1 MKLITWLKKQA
12 DRRIVKSDWFWI
24 TAWAVLVIVASLISS
39 PYYWDWLSAEESNS
53 STIRNIFLA
62 AAALIA
68 LPLAIWRSTV
78 AGRQADTAQQQSGIA
93 QRGLLNERY
102 QKGAEM
108 LGSRVL
114 SVRLGGIYAL
124 QSLASEN
131 PEQYHIQ
138 IMRLFCAFVR
148 NLDGVQDGSL
158 TPAIEI
164 GSGGEEEGND
174 QTPRMREDV
183 QAVMEAIGGRDE
195 FGRRYLEKEDGV
207 ELYFGEANLS
217 FLRLDNADLS
227 NARFW
232 KANLSG
238 TSFSKA
244 NLSGTSFSKANLF
257 GTSFSKAN
265 LSGAKLWKTSLSGA
279 TFTEAY
285 LAATDFSQSTGL
297 TQNQLAQACADPN
310 SPPVLNG
317 VFDAKTGEPVIWY
330 GERVSYDDWEEK
342 RWFEASIDTERR
354 LAD

>member
-24 TAWAVLVIVASLISS
+24 TAWAVLVIVASLISI

-78 AGRQADTAQQQSGIA
+78 AGRQADTAQEQSGIA

-124 QSLASEN
+124 QSLASED
-131 PEQYHIQ
+131 PTQYHIQ

-174 QTPRMREDV
+174 QPPRMREDV

-195 FGRRYLEKEDGV
+195 FVKRYVEKEDGV

-227 NARFW
+227 NARF
-232 KANLSG
+232 
-238 TSFSKA
+238 SKA
-244 NLSGTSFSKANLF
+244 NLSGTR
-257 GTSFSKAN
+257 FSKAN
-265 LSGAKLWKTSLSGA
+265 LSGAKLWKTNLSGA

-297 TQNQLAQACADPN
+297 TQNQLAQACADPH

-317 VFDAKTGEPVIWY
+317 VFDAETGEPLIWR
-330 GERVSYDDWEEK
+330 GKRVSYDGWEEK
-342 RWFEASIDTERR
+342 RSLETILEEERR

>member
-12 DRRIVKSDWFWI
+12 DHRIVKSDWFGI
-24 TAWAVLVIVASLISS
+24 TAWAVLVIVVSLISI

-78 AGRQADTAQQQSGIA
+78 AGRQADTAQQQSEIA

-108 LGSRVL
+108 LGSAEFFRFA
-114 SVRLGGIYAL
+114 LGGIYAL
-124 QSLASEN
+124 QSLASED
-131 PEQYHIQ
+131 PDQYHIQ

-158 TPAIEI
+158 TPATEI

-174 QTPRMREDV
+174 QPPRMREDV

-195 FGRRYLEKEDGV
+195 SGGVTLEKIDGF

-217 FLRLDNADLS
+217 FLKLDKADLS

-232 KANLSG
+232 KANLS
-238 TSFSKA
+238 
-244 NLSGTSFSKANLF
+244 

-285 LAATDFSQSTGL
+285 LSATDFSQSTGL
-297 TQNQLAQACADPN
+297 TQNQLAQACADPH

-317 VFDAKTGEPVIWY
+317 VFDAETGEPLIWR
-330 GERVSYDDWEEK
+330 GERVSYDGWEEK
-342 RWFEASIDTERR
+342 RWLAASLEAETR
-354 LAD
+354 LS

>member
-1 MKLITWLKKQA
+1 MKLITWPIKQA
-12 DRRIVKSDWFWI
+12 YRRIVKSDWFWI

-53 STIRNIFLA
+53 STIRNIFIA

-131 PEQYHIQ
+131 PKQYHIQ

-148 NLDGVQDGSL
+148 NLDGVHDGSL

-174 QTPRMREDV
+174 QPPSMREDV
-183 QAVMEAIGGRDE
+183 QAVMEAIGDRDE
-195 FGRRYLEKEDGV
+195 FEGGYLEKEGGV

-227 NARFW
+227 NA
-232 KANLSG
+232 
-238 TSFSKA
+238 SFSKA
-244 NLSGTSFSKANLF
+244 NLS

-297 TQNQLAQACADPN
+297 TQNQLAQACADPH

-317 VFDAKTGEPVIWY
+317 VFDAETGEPVIWR
-330 GERVSYDDWEEK
+330 GERVSYDDWKEK

>member
-1 MKLITWLKKQA
+1 MKLITWQQKQA
-12 DRRIVKSDWFWI
+12 YRRIVKSDWFWI
-24 TAWAVLVIVASLISS
+24 TAWAVLVIVASLISI

-53 STIRNIFLA
+53 ATIRNIFLA

-78 AGRQADTAQQQSGIA
+78 AGRQADTAQQQSEIA

-114 SVRLGGIYAL
+114 PVRLGGIYAL

-164 GSGGEEEGND
+164 GSGGEEKGND
-174 QTPRMREDV
+174 QPPRMREDV

-195 FGRRYLEKEDGV
+195 LGGGYLEKEDSV

-227 NARFW
+227 NA
-232 KANLSG
+232 
-238 TSFSKA
+238 SFSKA
-244 NLSGTSFSKANLF
+244 NLS

-297 TQNQLAQACADPN
+297 TQNQLSQACADPH
-310 SPPVLNG
+310 SPPVLNS
-317 VFDAKTGEPVIWY
+317 VFDAETGEPVIWR
-330 GERVSYDDWEEK
+330 GERVSYDDWKEK
-342 RWFEASIDTERR
+342 RWLEASLEVERR

>member
-12 DRRIVKSDWFWI
+12 DRRKSDWFGI
-24 TAWAVLVIVASLISS
+24 AAWAVLVIVASLISS

-78 AGRQADTAQQQSGIA
+78 AGRQADTAQEQSGIA

-114 SVRLGGIYAL
+114 AVRLGGIYAL
-124 QSLASEN
+124 QSLASED
-131 PEQYHIQ
+131 PTQYHIQ

-174 QTPRMREDV
+174 QPPRMREDV

-195 FGRRYLEKEDGV
+195 FGGYLEKEGGV

-227 NARFW
+227 NA
-232 KANLSG
+232 
-238 TSFSKA
+238 SFSKA
-244 NLSGTSFSKANLF
+244 NLS

-297 TQNQLAQACADPN
+297 TQNQLAQACADPH

-317 VFDAKTGEPVIWY
+317 VFDAETGDPLIWR
-330 GERVSYDDWEEK
+330 GERISYDDWKEK
-342 RWFEASIDTERR
+342 RWLEASLEAERR

>member
-12 DRRIVKSDWFWI
+12 DRRIVKSDWFGI
-24 TAWAVLVIVASLISS
+24 TAWAVLVIVVSLISI

-124 QSLASEN
+124 QSLASED
-131 PEQYHIQ
+131 PTQYHIQ

-174 QTPRMREDV
+174 QPPRMREDV

-195 FGRRYLEKEDGV
+195 IGRRVLEKEDGV

-217 FLRLDNADLS
+217 FLRLDKADLS

-232 KANLSG
+232 KANLS
-238 TSFSKA
+238 
-244 NLSGTSFSKANLF
+244 

-297 TQNQLAQACADPN
+297 TENQLAQACADPH

-317 VFDAKTGEPVIWY
+317 VFDAETGEPVIWY
-330 GERVSYDDWEEK
+330 GERVSYDVWEEH
-342 RWFEASIDTERR
+342 RWFEASIDDAERR

>member
-24 TAWAVLVIVASLISS
+24 TAWAVLVIVASLISI

-78 AGRQADTAQQQSGIA
+78 AGRQADTAQEQSGIA

-124 QSLASEN
+124 QSLASED
-131 PEQYHIQ
+131 PTQYHIQ

-174 QTPRMREDV
+174 QPPRMREDV

-195 FGRRYLEKEDGV
+195 FVRRYVEKEDGV

-227 NARFW
+227 NARF
-232 KANLSG
+232 
-238 TSFSKA
+238 SKA
-244 NLSGTSFSKANLF
+244 NLS

-297 TQNQLAQACADPN
+297 TQNQLAQACADPH

-317 VFDAKTGEPVIWY
+317 VFDAETGEPVIWC
-330 GERVSYDDWEEK
+330 GERVSYDDWEKK

>member
-1 MKLITWLKKQA
+1 
-12 DRRIVKSDWFWI
+12 
-24 TAWAVLVIVASLISS
+24 
-39 PYYWDWLSAEESNS
+39 
-53 STIRNIFLA
+53 
-62 AAALIA
+62 
-68 LPLAIWRSTV
+68 
-78 AGRQADTAQQQSGIA
+78 
-93 QRGLLNERY
+93 
-102 QKGAEM
+102 M

-174 QTPRMREDV
+174 QPPRMREDV
-183 QAVMEAIGGRDE
+183 QAVMEAIGGHDE
-195 FGRRYLEKEDGV
+195 FGGGYLEKEDGV
-207 ELYFGEANLS
+207 ELYFDEANLS

-227 NARFW
+227 NARF
-232 KANLSG
+232 
-238 TSFSKA
+238 SKA
-244 NLSGTSFSKANLF
+244 NLS

-297 TQNQLAQACADPN
+297 TQNQLAQACADPH

-317 VFDAKTGEPVIWY
+317 VFDAETGEPLIWS
-330 GERVSYDDWEEK
+330 GERVSYDGWEEK
-342 RWFEASIDTERR
+342 RWLEASLGEERR

>member
-12 DRRIVKSDWFWI
+12 DRRIAKSGWFWI
-24 TAWAVLVIVASLISS
+24 TAWAVLVVVASLISS

-62 AAALIA
+62 ATALIA

-78 AGRQADTAQQQSGIA
+78 AGRQADTAQQQSEIA

-131 PEQYHIQ
+131 PTQYHIQ

-148 NLDGVQDGSL
+148 NLDGSL

-174 QTPRMREDV
+174 QPPRMREDV

-195 FGRRYLEKEDGV
+195 FGRYLEKEDGV
-207 ELYFGEANLS
+207 ELYFREANLS

-244 NLSGTSFSKANLF
+244 NLSGTSFSKANLS

-285 LAATDFSQSTGL
+285 LAATDFSQSAGL
-297 TQNQLAQACADPN
+297 TQNQLAQACADPH

-317 VFDAKTGEPVIWY
+317 VFDAETGEPVIWY
-330 GERVSYDDWEEK
+330 GERVSYDVWEEK
-342 RWFEASIDTERR
+342 RWFEAHIDTERR

>member
-1 MKLITWLKKQA
+1 MKLIPWPMKQA
-12 DRRIVKSDWFWI
+12 YRRIVKSDWFWI

-53 STIRNIFLA
+53 STIRNIFIA

-131 PEQYHIQ
+131 PKQYHIQ

-148 NLDGVQDGSL
+148 NLDGVHDGSL

-174 QTPRMREDV
+174 QPPSMREDV

-195 FGRRYLEKEDGV
+195 FEGGYLEKEGGV

-227 NARFW
+227 NA
-232 KANLSG
+232 
-238 TSFSKA
+238 SFSKA
-244 NLSGTSFSKANLF
+244 NLS

-285 LAATDFSQSTGL
+285 LAATDFSQSAGL
-297 TQNQLAQACADPN
+297 TQNQLAQACADPH

-317 VFDAKTGEPVIWY
+317 VFDAETGEPVIWR
-330 GERVSYDDWEEK
+330 GERISYDDWKEK
-342 RWFEASIDTERR
+342 RWLEASLEAERR
-354 LAD
+354 LA

>member
-1 MKLITWLKKQA
+1 MKLITWAKKRA
-12 DRRIVKSDWFWI
+12 DWFWI
-24 TAWAVLVIVASLISS
+24 TAWAVLVIVASLISI
-39 PYYWDWLSAEESNS
+39 PYWDWLSAEESNS

-78 AGRQADTAQQQSGIA
+78 AGRQADTAQEQSGIA

-114 SVRLGGIYAL
+114 LVRLGGIYAL

-164 GSGGEEEGND
+164 GSGGEKEGND
-174 QTPRMREDV
+174 QPPRMREDV
-183 QAVMEAIGGRDE
+183 QAVMEAIGDRDE
-195 FGRRYLEKEDGV
+195 FWGGYLEKEGGV
-207 ELYFGEANLS
+207 ELYFGDANLS

-227 NARFW
+227 NASFSE
-232 KANLSG
+232 ANLS
-238 TSFSKA
+238 
-244 NLSGTSFSKANLF
+244 

-297 TQNQLAQACADPN
+297 TQNQLSHACADPH
-310 SPPVLNG
+310 SPPVLNS
-317 VFDAKTGEPVIWY
+317 VFDAETGEQLIWR
-330 GERVSYDDWEEK
+330 GERISYDDWKEK
-342 RWFEASIDTERR
+342 RWLEASLEVERR

>member
-12 DRRIVKSDWFWI
+12 GRIVKSGWFWI
-24 TAWAVLVIVASLISS
+24 TAWAVLVIVASSISS

-93 QRGLLNERY
+93 QQQSEIAQSGLLNERY

-108 LGSRVL
+108 LGSGVL

-124 QSLASEN
+124 QSLASEDS
-131 PEQYHIQ
+131 EQYHIQ

-174 QTPRMREDV
+174 QPPRMREDV
-183 QAVMEAIGGRDE
+183 QAVMEAIRGRDE
-195 FGRRYLEKEDGV
+195 SVVYLEKDDGF

-227 NARFW
+227 NA
-232 KANLSG
+232 
-238 TSFSKA
+238 SFSKA

-257 GTSFSKAN
+257 G
-265 LSGAKLWKTSLSGA
+265 AKLWKTSLSGA

-285 LAATDFSQSTGL
+285 LGAADFSQSTGL
-297 TQNQLAQACADPN
+297 TQNQLAQACADPH

-317 VFDAKTGEPVIWY
+317 VLDAETGEPLIWR
-330 GERVSYDDWEEK
+330 GERSSLDDWEHK
-342 RWFEASIDTERR
+342 RLLAASFEAETRFS
-354 LAD
+354 

>member
-12 DRRIVKSDWFWI
+12 GRTVKSGWFWI

-174 QTPRMREDV
+174 QPPRMREDV

-195 FGRRYLEKEDGV
+195 FVKRYVEKEDGV

-227 NARFW
+227 NA
-232 KANLSG
+232 
-238 TSFSKA
+238 SFSKA
-244 NLSGTSFSKANLF
+244 NLS

-297 TQNQLAQACADPN
+297 TQNQLAQACADPH

-317 VFDAKTGEPVIWY
+317 VFDAETGDPLIWR
-330 GERVSYDDWEEK
+330 GERVSYDDWKQK
-342 RWFEASIDTERR
+342 RWLEAHLEAERR

>member
-1 MKLITWLKKQA
+1 MKLIAWAKKQA
-12 DRRIVKSDWFWI
+12 DWFWI
-24 TAWAVLVIVASLISS
+24 TAWAVLVIVASLISILC
-39 PYYWDWLSAEESNS
+39 YWDWLSAEESNS

-158 TPAIEI
+158 EI

-174 QTPRMREDV
+174 QPPRMREDV
-183 QAVMEAIGGRDE
+183 QAVMEAIRGRDE
-195 FGRRYLEKEDGV
+195 SGGGYLEQADGF
-207 ELYFGEANLS
+207 ELYFGAANLS
-217 FLRLDNADLS
+217 FLKLDNADLS
-227 NARFW
+227 NARFE

-238 TSFSKA
+238 TSFY
-244 NLSGTSFSKANLF
+244 
-257 GTSFSKAN
+257 KAN

-279 TFTEAY
+279 TFAEAY

-297 TQNQLAQACADPN
+297 TQNQLAQACADPH

-317 VFDAKTGEPVIWY
+317 VFDAETGEPLIWR
-330 GERVSYDDWEEK
+330 GQRVSYDVWEEK
-342 RWFEASIDTERR
+342 RWLTASLEAETR
-354 LAD
+354 LG

>member
-1 MKLITWLKKQA
+1 
-12 DRRIVKSDWFWI
+12 
-24 TAWAVLVIVASLISS
+24 
-39 PYYWDWLSAEESNS
+39 
-53 STIRNIFLA
+53 
-62 AAALIA
+62 
-68 LPLAIWRSTV
+68 
-78 AGRQADTAQQQSGIA
+78 
-93 QRGLLNERY
+93 
-102 QKGAEM
+102 M

-124 QSLASEN
+124 QSLASED
-131 PEQYHIQ
+131 PTQYHIQ

-174 QTPRMREDV
+174 QPPRMREDV

-195 FGRRYLEKEDGV
+195 IGRRVLEKEDGV

-217 FLRLDNADLS
+217 FLRLDKADLS

-232 KANLSG
+232 KANLS
-238 TSFSKA
+238 
-244 NLSGTSFSKANLF
+244 

-297 TQNQLAQACADPN
+297 TENQLAQACADPH

-317 VFDAKTGEPVIWY
+317 VFDAETGEPVIWY
-330 GERVSYDDWEEK
+330 GERVSYDVWEEH
-342 RWFEASIDTERR
+342 RWFEASIDDAERR

>member
-1 MKLITWLKKQA
+1 M
-12 DRRIVKSDWFWI
+12 
-24 TAWAVLVIVASLISS
+24 IVASLISI

-124 QSLASEN
+124 QSLASED
-131 PEQYHIQ
+131 PTQYHIQ

-174 QTPRMREDV
+174 QPPRMREDV

-195 FGRRYLEKEDGV
+195 FGRRVLEKEDGV

-227 NARFW
+227 NAQFW

-244 NLSGTSFSKANLF
+244 NLSGTNFSKANLF
-257 GTSFSKAN
+257 
-265 LSGAKLWKTSLSGA
+265 GAKLWKTSLSGA
-279 TFTEAY
+279 TFTEAC

-297 TQNQLAQACADPN
+297 TQNQLAQACADPH

-317 VFDAKTGEPVIWY
+317 VFDAETGEPVIWY

-342 RWFEASIDTERR
+342 RWFEAMH
-354 LAD
+354 

>member
-12 DRRIVKSDWFWI
+12 DRCIVKSDWFWI
-24 TAWAVLVIVASLISS
+24 TAWAVLVIVASLISI

-124 QSLASEN
+124 QSLASED
-131 PEQYHIQ
+131 PTQYHIQ

-174 QTPRMREDV
+174 QPPRMREDV

-195 FGRRYLEKEDGV
+195 FGRRVLEKEDGV

-227 NARFW
+227 NAQFW

-244 NLSGTSFSKANLF
+244 NLSGTNFSKANLF
-257 GTSFSKAN
+257 
-265 LSGAKLWKTSLSGA
+265 GAKLWKTSLSGA
-279 TFTEAY
+279 TFTEAC

-297 TQNQLAQACADPN
+297 TQNQLAQACADPH

-317 VFDAKTGEPVIWY
+317 VFDAETGEPVIWY

-342 RWFEASIDTERR
+342 RWFEAMH
-354 LAD
+354 

>member
-1 MKLITWLKKQA
+1 MKLITWPQKQA
-12 DRRIVKSDWFWI
+12 YRRIVESDWFGI
-24 TAWAVLVIVASLISS
+24 TAWAVLVIAASLISLL
-39 PYYWDWLSAEESNS
+39 YYWDWLSAEESNS

-78 AGRQADTAQQQSGIA
+78 AGRQADTAQQQSEIA

-131 PEQYHIQ
+131 PGQYHIQ

-174 QTPRMREDV
+174 QPPRMREDV
-183 QAVMEAIGGRDE
+183 QAVMEAIRGRAE
-195 FGRRYLEKEDGV
+195 SVVYLEKEDGF

-227 NARFW
+227 NARFS

-244 NLSGTSFSKANLF
+244 NLSC
-257 GTSFSKAN
+257 
-265 LSGAKLWKTSLSGA
+265 AKLWKTSLSGA

-297 TQNQLAQACADPN
+297 TQNQLAQACADPH

-317 VFDAKTGEPVIWY
+317 VVDAETGEPLIWR
-330 GERVSYDDWEEK
+330 GERGSLDDWEHK
-342 RWFEASIDTERR
+342 RWLAASLEAETR
-354 LAD
+354 LS

>member
-12 DRRIVKSDWFWI
+12 DRRKSDWFGI
-24 TAWAVLVIVASLISS
+24 AAWAVLVIVASLISS

-78 AGRQADTAQQQSGIA
+78 AGRQADTAQEQSGIA

-114 SVRLGGIYAL
+114 AVRLGGIYAL
-124 QSLASEN
+124 QSLASED
-131 PEQYHIQ
+131 PTQYHIQ

-174 QTPRMREDV
+174 QPPRMREDV

-195 FGRRYLEKEDGV
+195 YVRRYVEKEDGV

-227 NARFW
+227 NARF
-232 KANLSG
+232 
-238 TSFSKA
+238 SKA
-244 NLSGTSFSKANLF
+244 NLS

-297 TQNQLAQACADPN
+297 TQNQLAQACADPH

-317 VFDAKTGEPVIWY
+317 VSDAETGEPVIWC
-330 GERVSYDDWEEK
+330 GERVSYDDWEKK
-342 RWFEASIDTERR
+342 RWFEASIDIKRR